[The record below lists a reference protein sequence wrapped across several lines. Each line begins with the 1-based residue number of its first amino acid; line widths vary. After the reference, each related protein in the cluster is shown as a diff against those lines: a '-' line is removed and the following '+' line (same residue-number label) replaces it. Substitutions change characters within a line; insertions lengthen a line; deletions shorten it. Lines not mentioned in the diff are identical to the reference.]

1 MKRFM
6 LIAWN
11 VVTGLIVLLLTLWLA
26 GPGISETETS
36 QYNLWYLLILGI
48 WLIGLGLQ
56 FKNKFKAMGI
66 IVTLFP
72 LMFYLVITFRALAY

>member
-6 LIAWN
+6 LVAWN
-11 VVTGLIVLLLTLWLA
+11 VVTGLFVLLLTLWLA

-48 WLIGLGLQ
+48 WLIGLILQ
-56 FKNKFKAMGI
+56 FKNRFKTMGI
-66 IVTLFP
+66 IVTVLP
-72 LMFYLVITFRALAY
+72 LMFYLFITLRALAY

>member
-1 MKRFM
+1 M
-6 LIAWN
+6 LITWN
-11 VVTGLIVLLLTLWLA
+11 VVTGLFVLLLTFWLA

-56 FKNKFKAMGI
+56 FKHKYKTMGV

-72 LMFYLVITFRALAY
+72 LMFYLVITFRAIVY